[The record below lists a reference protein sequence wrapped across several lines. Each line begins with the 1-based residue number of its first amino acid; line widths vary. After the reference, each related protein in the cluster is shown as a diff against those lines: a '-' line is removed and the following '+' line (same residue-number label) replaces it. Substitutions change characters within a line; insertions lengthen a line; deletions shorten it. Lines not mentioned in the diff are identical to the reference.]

1 MKLQVRNESPG
12 ITYLNFA
19 RNGMTDI
26 PQGLQGDKREMEK
39 ARSLSGKSKED
50 KILAELKDA
59 VEVIAGESIIKL
71 VLYGSRA
78 RGDYE
83 RGSDLDVAIIIR
95 GLTRELKKRIL
106 DAVADIELKYFKP
119 LSTLI
124 LSEEEFEFLKGRE
137 RRIALDIEREG
148 INL

>member
-1 MKLQVRNESPG
+1 
-12 ITYLNFA
+12 
-19 RNGMTDI
+19 
-26 PQGLQGDKREMEK
+26 MEK

-83 RGSDLDVAIIIR
+83 RGSDLDVAIIVR

-106 DAVADIELKYFKP
+106 DAVADIEMKYLEP

-124 LSEEEFEFLKGRE
+124 FSEEEFEFLKKRE

-148 INL
+148 ITL

>member
-1 MKLQVRNESPG
+1 MKDTV
-12 ITYLNFA
+12 
-19 RNGMTDI
+19 
-26 PQGLQGDKREMEK
+26 K
-39 ARSLSGKSKED
+39 
-50 KILAELKDA
+50 
-59 VEVIAGESIIKL
+59 VIAGENMVKL

-83 RGSDLDVAIIIR
+83 RESDLDVAIIVR

-106 DAVADIELKYFKP
+106 DAVADIEVKYLTP

-124 LSEEEFEFLKGRE
+124 LSEEEFEFLKKRE

-148 INL
+148 IPL

>member
-1 MKLQVRNESPG
+1 M
-12 ITYLNFA
+12 A
-19 RNGMTDI
+19 DI
-26 PQGLQGDKREMEK
+26 PQSLQGNKCEMEK

-50 KILAELKDA
+50 KILFELKDT
-59 VEVIAGESIIKL
+59 VTVIAGENIIKL

-83 RGSDLDVAIIIR
+83 RGSDLDVAIIVR

-106 DAVADIELKYFKP
+106 DAVADMELKYFKP

-124 LSEEEFEFLKGRE
+124 LSEEEFEFLKKRE
-137 RRIALDIEREG
+137 RRIALNIEREG
-148 INL
+148 ITL